1 MLKLAVAF
9 AVGSLLFCPI
19 VAVAAE
25 TASRMNGSTTTE
37 FLQGR
42 TNSLF
47 GIDPPGSLLNQEKAK
62 TYSISPF
69 IEFTPINSIERGL
82 SQKGLVPVKLNSS
95 EDPGCNGS
103 SVDDFLKGKCNK
115 LHGFDVRP
123 YERGNGKLP
132 PAWGGEGSAQFVPL
146 SPEAGG
152 HSWHIYGDEGT
163 TTIPPFFENGIYQ
176 RVTPNYGM
184 PWKEVP
190 QLTPNE
196 RPMFGPSEQ
205 KQQEPNPAAK

>member
-25 TASRMNGSTTTE
+25 TASRMNGSATTE

-47 GIDPPGSLLNQEKAK
+47 GIDPPGSLLNQEIAK

-152 HSWHIYGDEGT
+152 RPWNLYGPEGST
-163 TTIPPFFENGIYQ
+163 NPLFNREFRSRFSPYTGDFDSPQRDIPIFAP
-176 RVTPNYGM
+176 R
-184 PWKEVP
+184 
-190 QLTPNE
+190 
-196 RPMFGPSEQ
+196 EQ